1 MRSEV
6 IVPARSLA
14 LTLVTLLALACGS
27 PAAAPSPS
35 PTPAPATTAPA
46 TTAPAAEAGALTF
59 QVQAGSKAVVRVRE
73 QLANVSAPNDAVLET
88 TDVKGSFGLRPDGA
102 FTAAS
107 KITVGLEALKS
118 DSNIRDGFIKSSTL
132 EVRRFPTA
140 DFVPVRATGLP
151 VPLPATGEWTFQL
164 TGKLTVHGVEKEV
177 TWEVKATRTAAGITA
192 SAKNAPTWKFGD
204 FDMRVPRAASV
215 LSVVDEIRVELE
227 LTAR

>member
-1 MRSEV
+1 M
-6 IVPARSLA
+6 PARPLA
-14 LTLVTLLALACGS
+14 LTLVALLVLACGG

-35 PTPAPATTAPA
+35 PTPTPSATASATPAPTP
-46 TTAPAAEAGALTF
+46 EAGALTF
-59 QVQAGSKAVVRVRE
+59 QVQTGSKAVVRVRE
-73 QLANVSAPNDAVLET
+73 QLAGVSAPGDAVLET
-88 TDVKGSFGLRPDGA
+88 TDVKGSFALRADGT

-118 DSNIRDGFIKSSTL
+118 DSDIRDGFIKSSTL

-151 VPLPATGEWTFQL
+151 APLPATGEWTFQL
-164 TGKLTVHGVEKEV
+164 TGKLTVHGVQKDA
-177 TWEVKATRTAAGITA
+177 TWEVKATRTAAGLTA
-192 SAKNAPTWKFGD
+192 SAKNAPTWTFGD

-227 LTAR
+227 LTAK